1 MNMQTKTRINPFAAS
16 LLAAAITMTPFAA
29 PLLADEKPVSPPKD
43 EQAEKVE
50 LFSGK
55 IEAINLEAKTLLV
68 AKQTYLLAET
78 TKVMDKEK
86 QIKLADLKVG
96 TEIHGLAK
104 KNAAGKFE
112 ATIIKLGPKPHEQ
125 AAPKAEK
132 PKE

>member
-1 MNMQTKTRINPFAAS
+1 MQSRTRKSTLLVS
-16 LLAAAITMTPFAA
+16 LLAAALTMTHLAA
-29 PLLADEKPVSPPKD
+29 PLRADEKPVSPPKA

-55 IEAINLEAKTLLV
+55 IEQLDLEAKTLLV
-68 AKQTYLLAET
+68 AKQTYLLVET

-86 QIKLADLKVG
+86 SIKIADLKVG

-104 KNAAGKFE
+104 KNAAGKLE
-112 ATIIKLGPKPHEQ
+112 ATIIKVGPKPHEQ
-125 AAPKAEK
+125 ASPKVEK

>member
-1 MNMQTKTRINPFAAS
+1 MQSRTRKS
-16 LLAAAITMTPFAA
+16 TVLVSMLAVAVAMTHLAA
-29 PLLADEKPVSPPKD
+29 PLRADEKPATPPKD

-55 IEAINLEAKTLLV
+55 IEQLNLETKTLLV
-68 AKQTYLLAET
+68 AKQTYLLTET
-78 TKVMDKEK
+78 TKVMDREK
-86 QIKLADLKVG
+86 SIKLADLKVG

-104 KNAAGKFE
+104 KNAAGKLE

-125 AAPKAEK
+125 APPAAAK